1 MGEPE
6 KPEAK
11 PRTRFQFS
19 LLTAIVAMLAAG
31 VLLGLNMRPL
41 EECLVYPKAFDNMI
55 KNWQQNPS
63 YGWPFVVLRDLGKS
77 DGEDVDSIE
86 YITGHSKTKKANCL
100 HRFEKWN
107 LVFDISIG
115 IAILSIFAVCSE
127 SLVRRSDRRRQ
138 AKREGAKP

>member
-1 MGEPE
+1 MTAEPSSQP
-6 KPEAK
+6 KKRPWC
-11 PRTRFQFS
+11 QFS
-19 LLTAIVAMLAAG
+19 LMTAFVAMLTAG

-55 KNWQQNPS
+55 KNWQQTPS

-77 DGEDVDSIE
+77 DGEDLDSIE
-86 YITGHSKTKKANCL
+86 YIPGHSKTKKANSLCL

-115 IAILSIFAVCSE
+115 IAILFIFAVCSE
-127 SLVRRSDRRRQ
+127 SLIRRHDRLR
-138 AKREGAKP
+138 K